1 MLFFLV
7 IPRLLQFFQGFPST
21 SVLKKKN
28 THQVSLLQQNKM
40 EKRSLIKLSV
50 QYVYGLTNTLDILHS
65 YDPKSE
71 KA

>member
-7 IPRLLQFFQGFPST
+7 IPRLLQFFQAFPST

-50 QYVYGLTNTLDILHS
+50 QYVHGLSNTLDILHS